1 GLVFGECQFAE
12 ARPRAGAEEAD
23 VVGDLV
29 QSRGRGVDGTV
40 GKYHRIMRRQC
51 LELVWCR
58 GEGNSGDLGDAFG
71 YFFGKAHWR
80 IKPGANCGA
89 ALRQFLEAGQGQ
101 LDTLY
106 RGGDLRSIAG
116 KFLAKGEGSGV
127 LRMRTPDLDDVVK
140 RLGLGV

>member
-1 GLVFGECQFAE
+1 
-12 ARPRAGAEEAD
+12 
-23 VVGDLV
+23 
-29 QSRGRGVDGTV
+29 GTM

-89 ALRQFLEAGQGQ
+89 ALRQSLEAGQGQ

-140 RLGLGV
+140 RLGLGVQRLMQAPQSGQQVVNDALGTGDVHGRRKGIVR